1 MHIKKVIRFL
11 EKESKV
17 TRRKTSNLRRRTIQN
32 MFVLGT
38 DLIPS
43 TQAWEHMFKRM
54 VMMMGAAEGVL
65 DPLELPG
72 AQTLAD
78 VNNGIQLRDDK
89 CLLYDKLFGL
99 DLKDSKGD
107 LATIRS
113 ETG

>member
-1 MHIKKVIRFL
+1 MNAH
-11 EKESKV
+11 KESDKIS
-17 TRRKTSNLRRRTIQN
+17 RKRKQSHKTKNIKSEKKDHSKY
-32 MFVLGT
+32 GT